1 MNPIAHATGHF
12 GSKGSRGRQERLS
25 LDHGSV
31 NKNESS
37 SQKPGPS
44 SHTGGGAG
52 SPVDVDLHR
61 DGGPA
66 SG

>member
-37 SQKPGPS
+37 GKKQRNS
-44 SHTGGGAG
+44 SHAGGGAG
-52 SPVDVDLHR
+52 SPADADLHR